1 MRDAKVYIEDILESA
16 DKILEYISDSDKDA
30 FMENTQLQDA
40 LLRRLEIIG
49 EAAKN
54 IPRDIRGKY
63 PEIEWKKIAGMRDIL
78 IHEYFGVN
86 LNRVWKVISED
97 IHPLREGIAKIKMEI
112 G

>member
-16 DKILEYISDSDKDA
+16 DKILEYISNSDKEK
-30 FMENTQLQDA
+30 FMANTQLQDA

-54 IPRDIRGKY
+54 IPVELREKY

-97 IHPLREGIAKIKMEI
+97 IHALRGSVGRLKKETG
-112 G
+112 